1 MIPALRIAIIGTS
14 GSGKTTLSRRIGAA
28 LGLPIIE
35 LDAINW
41 QADWRDLNSHEPET
55 FRARVAEAAAAPG
68 WVSDGNYG
76 KHALPILLARA
87 TDIVWL
93 DYARSLVMAR
103 VIRRSFARAATR
115 REIWPGTGNREYFR
129 DWLDP
134 THPIRWAWAT
144 HASYRDEFGT
154 LARTVPADVT
164 VHHLRRGRDADA
176 LVDMLRAE
184 AGQSGAQPL
193 AG

>member
-1 MIPALRIAIIGTS
+1 MIPPLRIAIVGTS

-55 FRARVAEAAAAPG
+55 FSARVAEAAAAPG

-93 DYARSLVMAR
+93 DYPRWLVMAR
-103 VIRRSFARAATR
+103 VIRRSLARAATG

-134 THPIRWAWAT
+134 THPIRWAWST
-144 HASYRDEFGT
+144 HAGYRAEFGG
-154 LARTVPADVT
+154 LVQTVGGEIA
-164 VHHLRRGRDADA
+164 VHQCHHPRDADRLIGTLTA
-176 LVDMLRAE
+176 RGML
-184 AGQSGAQPL
+184 
-193 AG
+193 